1 MLKDLKKK
9 LPPVTSLV
17 AFEAA
22 GRLGSFASAAIELN
36 VSREAVS
43 RQIRMLEEYLG
54 VLLFVRDAN
63 SVKIGP
69 IGEQFFQ
76 IVSPNL
82 WAIANATSELSSEV
96 VEETSEPL
104 PQDAFDEEERP
115 TLLILDD
122 TPENIHQLNG
132 ILGSEYNVAGFTA
145 VKDAL
150 QYLLSNS
157 ADLVLLDVRMPEM
170 DGLDVA
176 RNIRSTAALKDIPI
190 IFVTN
195 LDSHDDEVQ
204 ALDAGG
210 SDFIS
215 RPIVP
220 AILKAR
226 IKTHIELL
234 HSRHAIE
241 QLLSRRVHKLTRAE
255 ELIRALGDQINEFQR
270 D

>member
-1 MLKDLKKK
+1 MKDLKKK

-22 GRLGSFASAAIELN
+22 GRLGSFATAAVELN

-63 SVKIGP
+63 SVTIGP

-82 WAIANATSELSSEV
+82 WAIANAASDLGGDV
-96 VEETSEPL
+96 VAEAEQEPEETLDTE
-104 PQDAFDEEERP
+104 DRP

-122 TPENIHQLNG
+122 TTDNIHQLNG
-132 ILGSEYNVAGFTA
+132 ILGKYYKITAFTVANEA
-145 VKDAL
+145 I
-150 QYLLSNS
+150 QYLSS
-157 ADLVLLDVRMPEM
+157 YPVDLVLLDIRMPEM
-170 DGLDVA
+170 NGLEVA
-176 RNIRSTAALKDIPI
+176 RLIRSTAALEDLPI

-195 LDSHDDEVQ
+195 LDTPDDEVK
-204 ALDAGG
+204 ALEAGG
-210 SDFIS
+210 SDFIT

-226 IKTHIELL
+226 VKTHIELAQ
-234 HSRHAIE
+234 SRKSIE
-241 QLLSRRVHKLTRAE
+241 QLLKRRVDRLTRAE
-255 ELIRALGDQINEFQR
+255 DLIRTFANQIETFQS